1 MASRALGRRPAT
13 LEDLREL
20 PEHLVGEI
28 VAGDLHTSPRHAPRH
43 ANATSGLGAELWSA
57 FHRGRGGPGGWWI
70 LDEPELHL
78 GADVLVPDLGGWR
91 RERLPQLPEDA
102 FFVLSPDW
110 ACEVVSPSTE
120 RLDRSLKLPAYAR
133 EGVRHAWLLNPLAR
147 TLEVYRNENGR
158 WVVLATHA
166 GGATVRAE
174 PFEAIELD
182 LAPLWGDPESR

>member
-1 MASRALGRRPAT
+1 MASRALGRRPT
-13 LEDLREL
+13 LADLHEL

-28 VAGDLHTSPRHAPRH
+28 VAGDLHASPRPAPRH
-43 ANATSGLGAELWSA
+43 ANATSGLGAELWGA

-70 LDEPELHL
+70 LDEPAAHL

-102 FFVLSPDW
+102 FFALSPDW
-110 ACEVVSPSTE
+110 VCEAVSASTE

-147 TLEVYRNENGR
+147 TLEVYRNENGL
-158 WVVLATHA
+158 WVLLATHA
-166 GGATVRAE
+166 GPAVVRAE
-174 PFEAIELD
+174 PFDAIELD